1 MKKLVACLLSV
12 ATMVATLYTPAFAY
26 EGQPLG
32 RNVAYNRTVNVS
44 NSFNTNEY
52 NKPDFLT
59 DGNLERGYQT
69 ACVSSNK
76 DNPYEDPQTWSI
88 DLGRSYEID
97 KIVLYWENAAAKK
110 YKIYVSENKTDWM
123 EVASEEAGEKGRF
136 KYDFA
141 PTNARYVKIELEER
155 TMEIY
160 GYCMYE
166 WQIFT
171 VGSVEEKEMPNLAK
185 NATAV
190 ASSDD
195 GENSAEKAIDG
206 DEGTMWRTEYIQ
218 DPTVTDEEKA
228 DENITLS
235 WNSPQTFDTVKVK
248 WGGGYMK
255 GYKLQTSDDGET
267 WTDMYEVT
275 SGIASEYRNIRL
287 KEAVTTS
294 HLRLQGITFGA
305 YCFEIYEIQVY
316 DQTNVPVESINL
328 NYTSKKLNLDK
339 EEDNKVELEYKLSP
353 FNTSQT
359 DIVWSSSNEAVA
371 EVKNGVVT
379 GKSVGT
385 AIITIASKDNPNV
398 NKECIVNVSRELD
411 KSTVTAVKSD
421 NNIRVNWSRVAH
433 ASSYILSR
441 YNKITGFVGK
451 VYEGSDTEFEDKDL
465 LSGKYVYTVTA
476 VVDKNDANANLYSN
490 SISEES
496 EAVIIPEPVTGI
508 EVANDYKHMG
518 LFVGGSGKIRYS
530 VLPGNAT
537 NTNVTF
543 KSLNEKVATVDANG
557 VVTGVS
563 EGNADIVITTEE
575 GGFEAKC
582 TVRVDG
588 IDARGIE
595 RVGDKTVT
603 MGLNQTRQLQVK
615 ITPSDTTN
623 KNVQWTSSNNSV
635 ATVDSNGVV
644 TSKNSGST
652 IITAT
657 THNGLKTEF
666 FIEVETPVT
675 NITLNSNEINLN
687 PGGTFKL
694 DATVNPSNASN
705 KNIKWISANESIATV
720 DQSGNVAADVAGTT
734 YISAVSADGKVV
746 ATCTVNVSKP
756 VVTKPAKV
764 KIKSAKKKGKKVT
777 LKWKKISDAAGYVVY
792 MKTNSGKFKA
802 VKTVKKAKKV
812 KAVISLKK
820 GNKYSFKIR
829 AYKLDEET
837 NVYGAYSKIKK
848 VQIGQLLSKI
858 SFMPR
863 ISRNS

>member
-76 DNPYEDPQTWSI
+76 DNPYEDPQTWSM

-97 KIVLYWENAAAKK
+97 KVVLYWENAAAKK

-171 VGSVEEKEMPNLAK
+171 VGSVEEKEMSNLAE

-218 DPTVTDEEKA
+218 DSTVTDEEKA
-228 DENITLS
+228 NENITLS

-339 EEDNKVELEYKLSP
+339 EEDNKVELEYNLAPS
-353 FNTSQT
+353 NTSQT
-359 DIVWSSSNEAVA
+359 DVVWSSSNEAVA
-371 EVKNGVVT
+371 EVKNGVVA
-379 GKSVGT
+379 GKSVGR
-385 AIITIASKDNPNV
+385 ADITIASKDNPNV
-398 NKECIVNVSRELD
+398 KKTCVVYVSKELD
-411 KSTVTAVKSD
+411 KSKVTAVRNDK
-421 NNIRVNWSRVAH
+421 NINVNWTKVAH
-433 ASSYILSR
+433 ASSYVLSR
-441 YNKITGFVGK
+441 YNKSTGIVNDI
-451 VYEGSDTEFEDKDL
+451 YEGTDTAFEDKDL
-465 LSGKYVYTVTA
+465 TSGKYVYTVKA
-476 VVDKNDANANLYSN
+476 IVDENDADANFYSN
-490 SISEES
+490 SVSEES
-496 EAVIIPEPVTGI
+496 EAVIIPESVTGI
-508 EVANDYKHMG
+508 EVANDYQHMG

-530 VLPGNAT
+530 VLPSNAT

-582 TVRVDG
+582 AVRVDG

-644 TSKNSGST
+644 ISKNSGST

-720 DQSGNVAADVAGTT
+720 DQSGNVTADVAGTT

-802 VKTVKKAKKV
+802 VKTVKKAKTV

-848 VQIGQLLSKI
+848 VK
-858 SFMPR
+858 M
-863 ISRNS
+863 

>member
-1 MKKLVACLLSV
+1 
-12 ATMVATLYTPAFAY
+12 
-26 EGQPLG
+26 
-32 RNVAYNRTVNVS
+32 
-44 NSFNTNEY
+44 
-52 NKPDFLT
+52 
-59 DGNLERGYQT
+59 
-69 ACVSSNK
+69 
-76 DNPYEDPQTWSI
+76 
-88 DLGRSYEID
+88 
-97 KIVLYWENAAAKK
+97 
-110 YKIYVSENKTDWM
+110 M

-848 VQIGQLLSKI
+848 VK
-858 SFMPR
+858 M
-863 ISRNS
+863 

>member
-12 ATMVATLYTPAFAY
+12 ATMVATLYTPALAY
-26 EGQPLG
+26 DGQPLG
-32 RNVAYNRTVNVS
+32 ENVAYRRTVDVS

-59 DGNLERGYQT
+59 DGNLDRGYQT

-76 DNPYEDPQTWSI
+76 DNPYEDPQTWSM

-141 PTNARYVKIELEER
+141 PTNARYVKIKLEER

-171 VGSVEEKEMPNLAK
+171 VGSVEEKEVPNLAE

-218 DPTVTDEEKA
+218 DQTVTDEEKA
-228 DENITLS
+228 NENITLS

-339 EEDNKVELEYKLSP
+339 EEDNKVELEYNIAPS
-353 FNTSQT
+353 NTSQT
-359 DIVWSSSNEAVA
+359 DVVWSSSNEAVA
-371 EVKNGVVT
+371 EVKNGVVA
-379 GKSVGT
+379 GKSVGR
-385 AIITIASKDNPNV
+385 ADITIASKDNPNV
-398 NKECIVNVSRELD
+398 KKTCVVYVSKELD
-411 KSTVTAVKSD
+411 KSKVTAVRNDK
-421 NNIRVNWSRVAH
+421 NINVNWTKVAH
-433 ASSYILSR
+433 ASSYVLSR
-441 YNKITGFVGK
+441 YNKITGIVNDI
-451 VYEGSDTEFEDKDL
+451 YEGTDTAFEDKDL
-465 LSGKYVYTVTA
+465 TSGKYVYTVKA
-476 VVDKNDANANLYSN
+476 IVDENDADTNLYSN
-490 SISEES
+490 SVSEES

-508 EVANDYKHMG
+508 EVANDYQHMG
-518 LFVGGSGKIRYS
+518 LFVSGSGKIRYS

-557 VVTGVS
+557 VVT
-563 EGNADIVITTEE
+563 
-575 GGFEAKC
+575 
-582 TVRVDG
+582 
-588 IDARGIE
+588 
-595 RVGDKTVT
+595 
-603 MGLNQTRQLQVK
+603 
-615 ITPSDTTN
+615 
-623 KNVQWTSSNNSV
+623 
-635 ATVDSNGVV
+635 
-644 TSKNSGST
+644 SKNSGST

-657 THNGLKTEF
+657 THNELKTEF

-720 DQSGNVAADVAGTT
+720 DQSGNVTADVAGTT

-802 VKTVKKAKKV
+802 VKTVKKAKTV

-848 VQIGQLLSKI
+848 VK
-858 SFMPR
+858 M
-863 ISRNS
+863 

>member
-76 DNPYEDPQTWSI
+76 DNPYEDPQTWSM
-88 DLGRSYEID
+88 DLGRSYEIN
-97 KIVLYWENAAAKK
+97 KVVLYWENAAAKK

-136 KYDFA
+136 KYGFA

-171 VGSVEEKEMPNLAK
+171 VGSVEEKEMPNLAE

-228 DENITLS
+228 NENITLS

-339 EEDNKVELEYKLSP
+339 EEDNKVELEYNLAPS
-353 FNTSQT
+353 NTSQT
-359 DIVWSSSNEAVA
+359 DVVWSSSNEAVA
-371 EVKNGVVT
+371 EVKNGVVA
-379 GKSVGT
+379 GKSVGR
-385 AIITIASKDNPNV
+385 ADITIASKDNPNV
-398 NKECIVNVSRELD
+398 KKTCVVYVSKELD
-411 KSTVTAVKSD
+411 KSKVTAVRNDK
-421 NNIRVNWSRVAH
+421 NINVNWTKVAH
-433 ASSYILSR
+433 ASSYVLSR
-441 YNKITGFVGK
+441 YNKSTGIVNDI
-451 VYEGSDTEFEDKDL
+451 YEGTDTAFEDKDL
-465 LSGKYVYTVTA
+465 TSGKYVYTVKA
-476 VVDKNDANANLYSN
+476 IVDENAADANLYSN
-490 SISEES
+490 SVSEES

-508 EVANDYKHMG
+508 EVANDYQHMG

-530 VLPGNAT
+530 VLPSNAT

-603 MGLNQTRQLQVK
+603 MVLNQTRQLQVK

-720 DQSGNVAADVAGTT
+720 DQSGNVTADVAGTT

-802 VKTVKKAKKV
+802 VKTVKKAKTV

-848 VQIGQLLSKI
+848 VK
-858 SFMPR
+858 M
-863 ISRNS
+863 

>member
-76 DNPYEDPQTWSI
+76 DNPYEDPQTWSM
-88 DLGRSYEID
+88 DLGRSYEIN
-97 KIVLYWENAAAKK
+97 KVVLYWENAAAKK

-171 VGSVEEKEMPNLAK
+171 VGSVEEKEMPNLAE

-228 DENITLS
+228 NENITLS

-339 EEDNKVELEYKLSP
+339 EEDNKVELEYNLAPS
-353 FNTSQT
+353 NTSQT
-359 DIVWSSSNEAVA
+359 DVVWSSSNEAVA
-371 EVKNGVVT
+371 EVKNGVVA
-379 GKSVGT
+379 GKSVGR
-385 AIITIASKDNPNV
+385 ADITIASKDNPNV
-398 NKECIVNVSRELD
+398 KKTCVVYVSKELD
-411 KSTVTAVKSD
+411 KSKVTAVRNDK
-421 NNIRVNWSRVAH
+421 NINVNWTKVAH
-433 ASSYILSR
+433 ASSYVLSR
-441 YNKITGFVGK
+441 YNKSTGIVNDI
-451 VYEGSDTEFEDKDL
+451 YEGTDTAFEDKDL
-465 LSGKYVYTVTA
+465 TSGKYVYTVKA
-476 VVDKNDANANLYSN
+476 IVDENAADANLYSN
-490 SISEES
+490 SVSEES

-508 EVANDYKHMG
+508 EVANDYQHMG

-530 VLPGNAT
+530 VLPSNAT

-603 MGLNQTRQLQVK
+603 MVLNQTRQLQVK

-720 DQSGNVAADVAGTT
+720 DQSGNVTADVAGTT

-802 VKTVKKAKKV
+802 VKTVKKAKTV

-848 VQIGQLLSKI
+848 VK
-858 SFMPR
+858 M
-863 ISRNS
+863 

>member
-97 KIVLYWENAAAKK
+97 KVILYWENAAAKK

-166 WQIFT
+166 LQIFT
-171 VGSVEEKEMPNLAK
+171 VGSVEEKEMPNLAE

-218 DPTVTDEEKA
+218 DQTVTDEEKA
-228 DENITLS
+228 NENITLS

-339 EEDNKVELEYKLSP
+339 EEDNKVELEYNIAPS
-353 FNTSQT
+353 NTSQT
-359 DIVWSSSNEAVA
+359 DVVWSSSNEAVA
-371 EVKNGVVT
+371 EVKNGVVA
-379 GKSVGT
+379 GKSVGR
-385 AIITIASKDNPNV
+385 ADITIASKDNPNV
-398 NKECIVNVSRELD
+398 KKTCVVYVSKELD
-411 KSTVTAVKSD
+411 KSKVTAVRNDK
-421 NNIRVNWSRVAH
+421 NINVNWTKVAH
-433 ASSYILSR
+433 ASSYVLSR
-441 YNKITGFVGK
+441 YNKITGIVNDI
-451 VYEGSDTEFEDKDL
+451 YEGTDTAFEDKDL
-465 LSGKYVYTVTA
+465 TSGKYIYTVKA
-476 VVDKNDANANLYSN
+476 IVDENLYSN
-490 SISEES
+490 SVSEES

-508 EVANDYKHMG
+508 EVANDYQHMG

-657 THNGLKTEF
+657 THNELKTEF
-666 FIEVETPVT
+666 FIEVETSVT

-720 DQSGNVAADVAGTT
+720 DQSGNVTADVAGTT
-734 YISAVSADGKVV
+734 YISAVSADGKVI

-820 GNKYSFKIR
+820 GNKYSFIIR

-848 VQIGQLLSKI
+848 VK
-858 SFMPR
+858 M
-863 ISRNS
+863 

>member
-59 DGNLERGYQT
+59 DGNLEKGYQT
-69 ACVSSNK
+69 ACASSNK
-76 DNPYEDPQTWSI
+76 DNPYEDPQTWSM
-88 DLGRSYEID
+88 DLGRSYEIN
-97 KIVLYWENAAAKK
+97 KVVLYWENAAAKK

-171 VGSVEEKEMPNLAK
+171 VGSVEEKEMPNLAE

-190 ASSDD
+190 SSSDD

-228 DENITLS
+228 NENITLS

-255 GYKLQTSDDGET
+255 GYKLQTSDDGEI

-316 DQTNVPVESINL
+316 DQTNVPVENINL

-339 EEDNKVELEYKLSP
+339 EEDNKVELEYNLAPS
-353 FNTSQT
+353 NTSQT
-359 DIVWSSSNEAVA
+359 DVVWSSSNEAVA
-371 EVKNGVVT
+371 EVKNGVVA
-379 GKSVGT
+379 GKSVGR
-385 AIITIASKDNPNV
+385 ADITIASKDNPNV
-398 NKECIVNVSRELD
+398 KKTCVVYVSKELD
-411 KSTVTAVKSD
+411 KSKVTAVRNDKII
-421 NNIRVNWSRVAH
+421 NVNWTKVAH
-433 ASSYILSR
+433 ASSYVLSR
-441 YNKITGFVGK
+441 YNKSTGIVNDI
-451 VYEGSDTEFEDKDL
+451 YEGTDTAFEDKDL
-465 LSGKYVYTVTA
+465 TSGKYVYTVKA
-476 VVDKNDANANLYSN
+476 IVDENDADANLYSN
-490 SISEES
+490 SVSEES

-508 EVANDYKHMG
+508 EVANDYQHMG

-530 VLPGNAT
+530 VLPSNAT

-644 TSKNSGST
+644 ISKNSGST

-720 DQSGNVAADVAGTT
+720 DQSGNVTADVAGTT

-777 LKWKKISDAAGYVVY
+777 LKWKKISDVAGYVVY

-802 VKTVKKAKKV
+802 IKTVKKAKTV

-848 VQIGQLLSKI
+848 VK
-858 SFMPR
+858 M
-863 ISRNS
+863 

>member
-76 DNPYEDPQTWSI
+76 DNPYEDPQTWSM

-97 KIVLYWENAAAKK
+97 KVVLYWENAAAKK

-171 VGSVEEKEMPNLAK
+171 VGSVEEKEMPNLAE

-190 ASSDD
+190 SSSDD

-228 DENITLS
+228 NENITLS

-339 EEDNKVELEYKLSP
+339 KEDNKVELEYNLAPS
-353 FNTSQT
+353 NTSQT
-359 DIVWSSSNEAVA
+359 DVVWSSSNEAVA
-371 EVKNGVVT
+371 EVKNGVVA
-379 GKSVGT
+379 GKSVGR
-385 AIITIASKDNPNV
+385 ADITIASKDNPNV
-398 NKECIVNVSRELD
+398 KKTCVVYVSKELD
-411 KSTVTAVKSD
+411 KSKVTAVRNDK
-421 NNIRVNWSRVAH
+421 NINVNWTKVAH
-433 ASSYILSR
+433 ASSYVLSR
-441 YNKITGFVGK
+441 YNKSTGIVNDI
-451 VYEGSDTEFEDKDL
+451 YEGTDTAFEDKDL
-465 LSGKYVYTVTA
+465 TSGKYVYTVKA
-476 VVDKNDANANLYSN
+476 IVDENAADANLYSN
-490 SISEES
+490 SVSEES
-496 EAVIIPEPVTGI
+496 EAVIIPESVTGI
-508 EVANDYKHMG
+508 EVANDYQHMG
-518 LFVGGSGKIRYS
+518 LFVGGIGKIRYS
-530 VLPGNAT
+530 VLPNNAT

-543 KSLNEKVATVDANG
+543 KSLNEKVAIVDANG

-720 DQSGNVAADVAGTT
+720 DQSGNVTADVAGTT

-802 VKTVKKAKKV
+802 VKTVKKAKTV

-848 VQIGQLLSKI
+848 VK
-858 SFMPR
+858 M
-863 ISRNS
+863 

>member
-76 DNPYEDPQTWSI
+76 DNPYEDPQTWSM

-97 KIVLYWENAAAKK
+97 KVVLYWENAAAKK

-171 VGSVEEKEMPNLAK
+171 VGSVEEKEMPNLAE

-228 DENITLS
+228 NENITLS

-339 EEDNKVELEYKLSP
+339 EEDNKVELEYNLAPS
-353 FNTSQT
+353 NTSQP
-359 DIVWSSSNEAVA
+359 DVVWSSSNEAVA
-371 EVKNGVVT
+371 EVKNGVVA
-379 GKSVGT
+379 GKSVGR
-385 AIITIASKDNPNV
+385 ADITIASKDNPNV
-398 NKECIVNVSRELD
+398 KKTCVVYVSKELD
-411 KSTVTAVKSD
+411 KSKVTAVRNDK
-421 NNIRVNWSRVAH
+421 NINVNWTKVAH
-433 ASSYILSR
+433 ASSYVLSR
-441 YNKITGFVGK
+441 YNKSTGIVNDI
-451 VYEGSDTEFEDKDL
+451 YEGTDTAFEDKDL
-465 LSGKYVYTVTA
+465 TSGKYVYTVKA
-476 VVDKNDANANLYSN
+476 IVDENAADANLYSN
-490 SISEES
+490 SVSEES
-496 EAVIIPEPVTGI
+496 EAVIIPESVTGI
-508 EVANDYKHMG
+508 EVANDYQHMG

-530 VLPGNAT
+530 VLPSNAT

-644 TSKNSGST
+644 ISKNSGST

-720 DQSGNVAADVAGTT
+720 DQSGNVTADVAGTT

-802 VKTVKKAKKV
+802 VKTVKKAKTV

-848 VQIGQLLSKI
+848 VK
-858 SFMPR
+858 M
-863 ISRNS
+863 

>member
-76 DNPYEDPQTWSI
+76 DNPYEDPQTWSM

-97 KIVLYWENAAAKK
+97 KVVLYWENAAAKK

-171 VGSVEEKEMPNLAK
+171 VGSVEEKEMPNLAE

-228 DENITLS
+228 NENITLS

-255 GYKLQTSDDGET
+255 GYKLQISDDGET

-339 EEDNKVELEYKLSP
+339 EEDNKVELEYNIAPS
-353 FNTSQT
+353 NTSQT
-359 DIVWSSSNEAVA
+359 DVVWSSSNEAVA
-371 EVKNGVVT
+371 EVKNGVVA
-379 GKSVGT
+379 GKSVGR
-385 AIITIASKDNPNV
+385 ADITIASKDNPNV
-398 NKECIVNVSRELD
+398 KKTCVVYVSKELD
-411 KSTVTAVKSD
+411 KSKVTAVRNDK
-421 NNIRVNWSRVAH
+421 NINVNWTKVAH
-433 ASSYILSR
+433 ASSYVLSR
-441 YNKITGFVGK
+441 YNKSTGIVNDI
-451 VYEGSDTEFEDKDL
+451 YEGTDTAFEDKDL
-465 LSGKYVYTVTA
+465 TSGKYVYTVKA
-476 VVDKNDANANLYSN
+476 IVDENAADANLYSN
-490 SISEES
+490 SVSEES
-496 EAVIIPEPVTGI
+496 EAVIIPESVTGI
-508 EVANDYKHMG
+508 EVANDYQHMG

-530 VLPGNAT
+530 VLPSNAT

-720 DQSGNVAADVAGTT
+720 DQSGNVTADVAGTT

-802 VKTVKKAKKV
+802 VKTVKKAKTV
-812 KAVISLKK
+812 KAVISLKE

-848 VQIGQLLSKI
+848 VK
-858 SFMPR
+858 M
-863 ISRNS
+863 

>member
-76 DNPYEDPQTWSI
+76 NNPYEDPQTWSM

-97 KIVLYWENAAAKK
+97 KVVLYWENAAAKK

-171 VGSVEEKEMPNLAK
+171 VGSVEEKEMPNLAE

-190 ASSDD
+190 SSSDD
-195 GENSAEKAIDG
+195 GENSAKKAIDG

-228 DENITLS
+228 NENITLS

-339 EEDNKVELEYKLSP
+339 KEDNKVELEYNLAPS
-353 FNTSQT
+353 NTSQT
-359 DIVWSSSNEAVA
+359 DVVWSSSNEAVA
-371 EVKNGVVT
+371 EVKNGVVA
-379 GKSVGT
+379 GKSVGR
-385 AIITIASKDNPNV
+385 ADITIASKDNPNV
-398 NKECIVNVSRELD
+398 KKTCVVYVSKELD
-411 KSTVTAVKSD
+411 KSKVTAVRNDK
-421 NNIRVNWSRVAH
+421 NINVNWTKVAH
-433 ASSYILSR
+433 ASSYVLSR
-441 YNKITGFVGK
+441 YNKSTGIVNDI
-451 VYEGSDTEFEDKDL
+451 YEGTDTAFEDKDL
-465 LSGKYVYTVTA
+465 TSGKYVYTVKA
-476 VVDKNDANANLYSN
+476 IVDENAADANLYSN
-490 SISEES
+490 SVSEES
-496 EAVIIPEPVTGI
+496 EAVIIPESVTGI
-508 EVANDYKHMG
+508 EVANDYQHMG

-530 VLPGNAT
+530 VIPSNAT

-543 KSLNEKVATVDANG
+543 KSLNEKVAIVDANG

-644 TSKNSGST
+644 ISKNSGST

-720 DQSGNVAADVAGTT
+720 DQSGNVTADVAGTT

-802 VKTVKKAKKV
+802 VKTVKKAKTV

-848 VQIGQLLSKI
+848 VK
-858 SFMPR
+858 M
-863 ISRNS
+863 

>member
-26 EGQPLG
+26 VGQPLG

-76 DNPYEDPQTWSI
+76 DNPYEDPQTWSM

-97 KIVLYWENAAAKK
+97 KVVLYWENAAAKK

-171 VGSVEEKEMPNLAK
+171 VGSVEEKEMPNLAE

-190 ASSDD
+190 SSSDD

-228 DENITLS
+228 NENITLS

-339 EEDNKVELEYKLSP
+339 EEDNKVELEYNLAPS
-353 FNTSQT
+353 NTSQT
-359 DIVWSSSNEAVA
+359 DVVWSSSNEAVA
-371 EVKNGVVT
+371 EVKNGVVE
-379 GKSVGT
+379 GKSVGR
-385 AIITIASKDNPNV
+385 ADITIASKDNPNV
-398 NKECIVNVSRELD
+398 KKICVVYVSKELD
-411 KSTVTAVKSD
+411 KSKVTAVRNDKII
-421 NNIRVNWSRVAH
+421 NVNWKKVAH
-433 ASSYILSR
+433 ASSYVLSR
-441 YNKITGFVGK
+441 YNKSTGIVNDI
-451 VYEGSDTEFEDKDL
+451 YEGTDTAFEDKDL
-465 LSGKYVYTVTA
+465 TSGKYVYTVKA
-476 VVDKNDANANLYSN
+476 IVDENAADANLYSN
-490 SISEES
+490 SVSEES
-496 EAVIIPEPVTGI
+496 EAVIIPESVTGI
-508 EVANDYKHMG
+508 EVANDYQHMG

-530 VLPGNAT
+530 VLPSNAT

-543 KSLNEKVATVDANG
+543 KSLNEKVAIVDANG

-644 TSKNSGST
+644 ISKNSGST

-720 DQSGNVAADVAGTT
+720 DQSGNVTADVAGTT

-802 VKTVKKAKKV
+802 VKTVKKAKTV

-848 VQIGQLLSKI
+848 VK
-858 SFMPR
+858 M
-863 ISRNS
+863 

>member
-12 ATMVATLYTPAFAY
+12 ATMVATLYTPALAY
-26 EGQPLG
+26 DGQPLG
-32 RNVAYNRTVNVS
+32 ENVAYRRTVDVS

-59 DGNLERGYQT
+59 DGNLDRGYQT

-76 DNPYEDPQTWSI
+76 DNPYEDPQTWSM

-166 WQIFT
+166 LQIFT
-171 VGSVEEKEMPNLAK
+171 VGSVEEKEMPNLAE

-218 DPTVTDEEKA
+218 DQTVTDEEKA
-228 DENITLS
+228 NENITLS

-339 EEDNKVELEYKLSP
+339 EEDNKVELDYNIAPS
-353 FNTSQT
+353 NTSQT
-359 DIVWSSSNEAVA
+359 DVVWSSSNEAVA

-379 GKSVGT
+379 GKSVGR
-385 AIITIASKDNPNV
+385 ADITIASKDNPNV
-398 NKECIVNVSRELD
+398 KKTCVVYVSKELD
-411 KSTVTAVKSD
+411 KSKVTAVRNDK
-421 NNIRVNWSRVAH
+421 NINVNWTKVAH
-433 ASSYILSR
+433 ASSYVLSR
-441 YNKITGFVGK
+441 YNKSTGIVNDI
-451 VYEGSDTEFEDKDL
+451 YEGTDTAFEDKDL
-465 LSGKYVYTVTA
+465 TSGKYVYTVK
-476 VVDKNDANANLYSN
+476 VIVDENDADTNLYSN
-490 SISEES
+490 SVSEES

-508 EVANDYKHMG
+508 EVANDYQHMG

-588 IDARGIE
+588 IYARGIE

-635 ATVDSNGVV
+635 ATVDSNGVI

-657 THNGLKTEF
+657 THNELKTEF
-666 FIEVETPVT
+666 FIEVETSVT

-687 PGGTFKL
+687 TGGTFKL

-812 KAVISLKK
+812 KAVIILKK

-848 VQIGQLLSKI
+848 VK
-858 SFMPR
+858 M
-863 ISRNS
+863 

>member
-97 KIVLYWENAAAKK
+97 KIVLYWENAVAKK

-848 VQIGQLLSKI
+848 VK
-858 SFMPR
+858 M
-863 ISRNS
+863 

>member
-76 DNPYEDPQTWSI
+76 DNPYEDPQTWSM

-97 KIVLYWENAAAKK
+97 KVVLYWENAAAKK

-171 VGSVEEKEMPNLAK
+171 VGSVEEKEMPNLAE

-190 ASSDD
+190 SSSDD

-228 DENITLS
+228 NENITLS

-339 EEDNKVELEYKLSP
+339 KEDNKVELEYNLAPS
-353 FNTSQT
+353 NTSQT
-359 DIVWSSSNEAVA
+359 DVVWSSSNEAVA
-371 EVKNGVVT
+371 EVKNGVVA
-379 GKSVGT
+379 GKSVGR
-385 AIITIASKDNPNV
+385 ADITIASKDNPNV
-398 NKECIVNVSRELD
+398 KKTCVVYVSKELD
-411 KSTVTAVKSD
+411 KSKVTAVINDK
-421 NNIRVNWSRVAH
+421 NINVNWTKVAH
-433 ASSYILSR
+433 ASSYVLSR
-441 YNKITGFVGK
+441 YNKSTGIVNDI
-451 VYEGSDTEFEDKDL
+451 YEGTDTAFEDKDL
-465 LSGKYVYTVTA
+465 TSGKYVYTVKA
-476 VVDKNDANANLYSN
+476 IVDENAADANLYSN
-490 SISEES
+490 SVSEES
-496 EAVIIPEPVTGI
+496 EAVIIPESVTGI
-508 EVANDYKHMG
+508 EVANDYQHMG

-530 VLPGNAT
+530 VIPSNAT

-543 KSLNEKVATVDANG
+543 KSLNEKVAIVDANG

-603 MGLNQTRQLQVK
+603 MVLNQTRQLQVK

-720 DQSGNVAADVAGTT
+720 DQSGNVTADVAGTT

-802 VKTVKKAKKV
+802 VKTVKKAKTV

-848 VQIGQLLSKI
+848 VK
-858 SFMPR
+858 M
-863 ISRNS
+863 

>member
-69 ACVSSNK
+69 ACVSLNK
-76 DNPYEDPQTWSI
+76 DNSYEDPQTWSM

-97 KIVLYWENAAAKK
+97 KVILYWENAAAKK

-171 VGSVEEKEMPNLAK
+171 VGSVEEKEVPNLAE

-218 DPTVTDEEKA
+218 DQTVTDEEKA
-228 DENITLS
+228 NENITLS

-339 EEDNKVELEYKLSP
+339 EEDNKVELEYNLSP
-353 FNTSQT
+353 SNTSQT

-371 EVKNGVVT
+371 EVKNGVVA
-379 GKSVGT
+379 GKSVGR
-385 AIITIASKDNPNV
+385 ADITIASKDNPNV
-398 NKECIVNVSRELD
+398 KKTCVVYVSKELD
-411 KSTVTAVKSD
+411 KSKVTAVRNDK
-421 NNIRVNWSRVAH
+421 NINVNWTKVAH
-433 ASSYILSR
+433 ASSYVLSR
-441 YNKITGFVGK
+441 YNKITGIVNDI
-451 VYEGSDTEFEDKDL
+451 YEGTDTAFEDKDL
-465 LSGKYVYTVTA
+465 TSGKYVYTVKA
-476 VVDKNDANANLYSN
+476 ILDENEADANLYSN
-490 SISEES
+490 SVSEES

-508 EVANDYKHMG
+508 EVANDYQHMG

-657 THNGLKTEF
+657 THNELKTEF
-666 FIEVETPVT
+666 FIEVETSVT

-720 DQSGNVAADVAGTT
+720 DRSGNVTADVAGTT

-746 ATCTVNVSKP
+746 AICTVNVSKP

-848 VQIGQLLSKI
+848 VK
-858 SFMPR
+858 M
-863 ISRNS
+863 

>member
-385 AIITIASKDNPNV
+385 AIITIASKDNQNV
-398 NKECIVNVSRELD
+398 KKTCVVYVSKELD
-411 KSTVTAVKSD
+411 KSKVTAVRNDK
-421 NNIRVNWSRVAH
+421 NINVNWTKVAH
-433 ASSYILSR
+433 ASSYVLLR
-441 YNKITGFVGK
+441 YNKSTGIVNDI
-451 VYEGSDTEFEDKDL
+451 YEGTDTAFEDKDL
-465 LSGKYVYTVTA
+465 TSGKYVYTVKA
-476 VVDKNDANANLYSN
+476 IVDENDADANLYSN
-490 SISEES
+490 SVSEES

-508 EVANDYKHMG
+508 EVANDYQHMG

-588 IDARGIE
+588 IDARDIE

-623 KNVQWTSSNNSV
+623 KNVQWTSSNNLV
-635 ATVDSNGVV
+635 TTVDSNGVV

-720 DQSGNVAADVAGTT
+720 DRSGNVTADVAGTT

-848 VQIGQLLSKI
+848 VK
-858 SFMPR
+858 M
-863 ISRNS
+863 

>member
-12 ATMVATLYTPAFAY
+12 ATMVATLYTPALAY
-26 EGQPLG
+26 DGQPLG
-32 RNVAYNRTVNVS
+32 ENVAYRRTVDVS

-59 DGNLERGYQT
+59 DGNLDRGYQT
-69 ACVSSNK
+69 ACVSTNK
-76 DNPYEDPQTWSI
+76 ENPYEDPQTWSI
-88 DLGRSYEID
+88 DLGKSYEID

-171 VGSVEEKEMPNLAK
+171 VGSVEEKEMPNLAE

-195 GENSAEKAIDG
+195 GENSAEKAID
-206 DEGTMWRTEYIQ
+206 DDKGTMWRTEYIQ

-339 EEDNKVELEYKLSP
+339 EEDNKVELDYNIAPS
-353 FNTSQT
+353 NTSQT
-359 DIVWSSSNEAVA
+359 DVVWSSSNEAVA
-371 EVKNGVVT
+371 EVKNGVVA
-379 GKSVGT
+379 GKSVGR
-385 AIITIASKDNPNV
+385 ADITIASKDNPNV
-398 NKECIVNVSRELD
+398 KKTCVVYVSKELD
-411 KSTVTAVKSD
+411 KSKVTAVRNDK
-421 NNIRVNWSRVAH
+421 NINVNWTKVAH
-433 ASSYILSR
+433 ASSYVLSR
-441 YNKITGFVGK
+441 YNKSTGIVNDI
-451 VYEGSDTEFEDKDL
+451 YEGTDTVFEDKDL
-465 LSGKYVYTVTA
+465 TSGKYIYTVKA
-476 VVDKNDANANLYSN
+476 IVDENDADANLYSN
-490 SISEES
+490 SVSEES

-508 EVANDYKHMG
+508 EVANDYQHMG

-657 THNGLKTEF
+657 THNELKTEF
-666 FIEVETPVT
+666 FIEVETSVT

-687 PGGTFKL
+687 TGGTFKL

-848 VQIGQLLSKI
+848 VK
-858 SFMPR
+858 M
-863 ISRNS
+863 

>member
-76 DNPYEDPQTWSI
+76 DNPYEDPQTWSM

-97 KIVLYWENAAAKK
+97 KVVLYWENAAAKK

-171 VGSVEEKEMPNLAK
+171 VGSVEEKEMPNLAE

-190 ASSDD
+190 SSSDD

-228 DENITLS
+228 NENITLS

-339 EEDNKVELEYKLSP
+339 KEDNKVELEYNLAPS
-353 FNTSQT
+353 NTSQT
-359 DIVWSSSNEAVA
+359 DVVWSSSNEAVA
-371 EVKNGVVT
+371 EVKNGVVA
-379 GKSVGT
+379 GKSVGR
-385 AIITIASKDNPNV
+385 ADITIASKDNPNV
-398 NKECIVNVSRELD
+398 KKTCVVYVSKELD
-411 KSTVTAVKSD
+411 KSKVTAVRNDK
-421 NNIRVNWSRVAH
+421 NINVNWTKVAH
-433 ASSYILSR
+433 ASSYVLSR
-441 YNKITGFVGK
+441 YNKSTGIVNDI
-451 VYEGSDTEFEDKDL
+451 YEGTDTAFEDKDL
-465 LSGKYVYTVTA
+465 TSGKYVYTVKA
-476 VVDKNDANANLYSN
+476 IVDENAADANLYSN
-490 SISEES
+490 SVSEES
-496 EAVIIPEPVTGI
+496 EAVIIPESVTGI
-508 EVANDYKHMG
+508 EVANDYQHMG

-530 VLPGNAT
+530 VLPSNAT

-644 TSKNSGST
+644 ISKNSGST

-720 DQSGNVAADVAGTT
+720 DQSGNVTADVAGTT

-777 LKWKKISDAAGYVVY
+777 LA
-792 MKTNSGKFKA
+792 
-802 VKTVKKAKKV
+802 
-812 KAVISLKK
+812 
-820 GNKYSFKIR
+820 
-829 AYKLDEET
+829 
-837 NVYGAYSKIKK
+837 
-848 VQIGQLLSKI
+848 
-858 SFMPR
+858 
-863 ISRNS
+863 

>member
-69 ACVSSNK
+69 ACISSNK
-76 DNPYEDPQTWSI
+76 DNPYEDPQTWSM

-97 KIVLYWENAAAKK
+97 KVILYWENAAAKK

-171 VGSVEEKEMPNLAK
+171 VGSVEEKEVPNLAE

-218 DPTVTDEEKA
+218 DQTVTDEEKA
-228 DENITLS
+228 NENITLS

-339 EEDNKVELEYKLSP
+339 EEDNKVELEYNIAPS
-353 FNTSQT
+353 NTSQT
-359 DIVWSSSNEAVA
+359 DVVWSSSNEAVA
-371 EVKNGVVT
+371 EVKNGVVA
-379 GKSVGT
+379 GKSVGR
-385 AIITIASKDNPNV
+385 ADITIASKDNPNV
-398 NKECIVNVSRELD
+398 KKTCVVYVSKELD
-411 KSTVTAVKSD
+411 KSKVTAVRNDK
-421 NNIRVNWSRVAH
+421 NINVNWTKVAH
-433 ASSYILSR
+433 ASSYVLSR
-441 YNKITGFVGK
+441 YNKSTGIVNDI
-451 VYEGSDTEFEDKDL
+451 YEGTDTAFEDKDL
-465 LSGKYVYTVTA
+465 TSGKYIYTVKA
-476 VVDKNDANANLYSN
+476 IVDENDADANLYSN
-490 SISEES
+490 SVSEET

-508 EVANDYKHMG
+508 EVANDYQHMG

-657 THNGLKTEF
+657 THNELKTEF
-666 FIEVETPVT
+666 FIEVETSVT

-720 DQSGNVAADVAGTT
+720 DQSGNVTADVAGTT
-734 YISAVSADGKVV
+734 YISAVSADGKVI

-802 VKTVKKAKKV
+802 VKTVKKAKKL

-848 VQIGQLLSKI
+848 VK
-858 SFMPR
+858 M
-863 ISRNS
+863 

>member
-1 MKKLVACLLSV
+1 MG
-12 ATMVATLYTPAFAY
+12 
-26 EGQPLG
+26 E
-32 RNVAYNRTVNVS
+32 NVAYRRTVDVS

-59 DGNLERGYQT
+59 DGNLDRGYQT
-69 ACVSSNK
+69 ACVSTNK
-76 DNPYEDPQTWSI
+76 ENPYEDPQTWSI
-88 DLGRSYEID
+88 DLGKSYEID

-171 VGSVEEKEMPNLAK
+171 VGSVEEKEMPNLAE

-195 GENSAEKAIDG
+195 GENSAEKAID
-206 DEGTMWRTEYIQ
+206 DDKGTMWRTEYIQ

-339 EEDNKVELEYKLSP
+339 EEDNKVELEYNLSP
-353 FNTSQT
+353 SNTSQT

-371 EVKNGVVT
+371 KVKNGVVT

-398 NKECIVNVSRELD
+398 KKTCVVYVSKELD
-411 KSTVTAVKSD
+411 KSKVTAVRNDK
-421 NNIRVNWSRVAH
+421 NINVNWTKVAH
-433 ASSYILSR
+433 ASSYVLSR
-441 YNKITGFVGK
+441 YNKSTGIVNDI
-451 VYEGSDTEFEDKDL
+451 YEGTDTAFEDKDL
-465 LSGKYVYTVTA
+465 TSGKYVYTVKA
-476 VVDKNDANANLYSN
+476 IVDENDADTNLYSN
-490 SISEES
+490 SVSEES

-657 THNGLKTEF
+657 THNELKTEF
-666 FIEVETPVT
+666 FIEVETSVT

-848 VQIGQLLSKI
+848 VK
-858 SFMPR
+858 M
-863 ISRNS
+863 

>member
-69 ACVSSNK
+69 ACISSNK
-76 DNPYEDPQTWSI
+76 DNPYEDPQTWSM

-97 KIVLYWENAAAKK
+97 KVILYWENAAAKK

-171 VGSVEEKEMPNLAK
+171 VGSVEEKEVPNLAE

-218 DPTVTDEEKA
+218 DQTVTDEEKA
-228 DENITLS
+228 NENITLS

-339 EEDNKVELEYKLSP
+339 EEDNKVELEYNIAPS
-353 FNTSQT
+353 NTSQT
-359 DIVWSSSNEAVA
+359 DVVWSSSNEAVA
-371 EVKNGVVT
+371 EVKNGVVA
-379 GKSVGT
+379 GKSVGR
-385 AIITIASKDNPNV
+385 ADITIASKDNPNV
-398 NKECIVNVSRELD
+398 KKTCVVYVSKELD
-411 KSTVTAVKSD
+411 KSKVTAVRNDK
-421 NNIRVNWSRVAH
+421 NINVNWTKVAH
-433 ASSYILSR
+433 ASSYVLSR
-441 YNKITGFVGK
+441 YNKITGIVNDI
-451 VYEGSDTEFEDKDL
+451 YEGTDTAFEDKDL
-465 LSGKYVYTVTA
+465 TSGKYVYTVKA
-476 VVDKNDANANLYSN
+476 ILDENEADANLYSN
-490 SISEES
+490 SVSEES
-496 EAVIIPEPVTGI
+496 EAVIISEPVTGI
-508 EVANDYKHMG
+508 EVANDYQHMG

-588 IDARGIE
+588 IDARDIE

-635 ATVDSNGVV
+635 TTVDSNGVV

-802 VKTVKKAKKV
+802 VKTVKKAKTV

-848 VQIGQLLSKI
+848 VK
-858 SFMPR
+858 M
-863 ISRNS
+863 

>member
-76 DNPYEDPQTWSI
+76 DNPYEDPQTWSM

-97 KIVLYWENAAAKK
+97 KVILYWENAAAKK

-171 VGSVEEKEMPNLAK
+171 VGSVEEKEVPNLAE

-218 DPTVTDEEKA
+218 DQTVTDEEKA
-228 DENITLS
+228 NENITLS

-339 EEDNKVELEYKLSP
+339 EEDNKVELEYNLSP
-353 FNTSQT
+353 SNTSQT

-371 EVKNGVVT
+371 EVKNGVVA
-379 GKSVGT
+379 GKSVGR
-385 AIITIASKDNPNV
+385 ADITIASKDNPNV
-398 NKECIVNVSRELD
+398 KKTCVVYVSKELD
-411 KSTVTAVKSD
+411 KSKVTAVRNDK
-421 NNIRVNWSRVAH
+421 NINVNWTKVAH
-433 ASSYILSR
+433 ASSYVLSR
-441 YNKITGFVGK
+441 YNKITGIVNDI
-451 VYEGSDTEFEDKDL
+451 YEGTDTAFEDKDL
-465 LSGKYVYTVTA
+465 TSGKYVYTVKA
-476 VVDKNDANANLYSN
+476 ILDENEADANLYSN
-490 SISEES
+490 SVSEES

-508 EVANDYKHMG
+508 EVANDYQHMG

-657 THNGLKTEF
+657 THNELKTEF
-666 FIEVETPVT
+666 FIEVETSVT

-720 DQSGNVAADVAGTT
+720 DRSGNVTADVAGTT

-746 ATCTVNVSKP
+746 AICTVNVSKP

-777 LKWKKISDAAGYVVY
+777 LKWKKISDVAGYVVY

-848 VQIGQLLSKI
+848 VK
-858 SFMPR
+858 M
-863 ISRNS
+863 

>member
-69 ACVSSNK
+69 ACVSLNK
-76 DNPYEDPQTWSI
+76 DNPYEDPQTWSM

-97 KIVLYWENAAAKK
+97 KVVLYWENAAAKK

-166 WQIFT
+166 LQIFT
-171 VGSVEEKEMPNLAK
+171 VGSVEEKEMPNLAE

-218 DPTVTDEEKA
+218 DQTVTDEEKA
-228 DENITLS
+228 NENITLS

-339 EEDNKVELEYKLSP
+339 EEDNKVELDYNIAPS
-353 FNTSQT
+353 NTSQT
-359 DIVWSSSNEAVA
+359 DVVWSSSNEAVA

-379 GKSVGT
+379 GKSVGR
-385 AIITIASKDNPNV
+385 ADITIASKDNPNV
-398 NKECIVNVSRELD
+398 KKTCVVYVSKELD
-411 KSTVTAVKSD
+411 KSKVTAVRNDK
-421 NNIRVNWSRVAH
+421 NINVNWTKVAH
-433 ASSYILSR
+433 ASSYVLSR
-441 YNKITGFVGK
+441 YNKSTGIVNDI
-451 VYEGSDTEFEDKDL
+451 YEGTDTAFEDKDL
-465 LSGKYVYTVTA
+465 TSGKYVYTVK
-476 VVDKNDANANLYSN
+476 VIVDENDADTNLYSN
-490 SISEES
+490 SVSEES

-508 EVANDYKHMG
+508 EVANDYQHMG

-588 IDARGIE
+588 IYARGIE

-635 ATVDSNGVV
+635 ATVDSNGVI

-687 PGGTFKL
+687 QGGTFKL

-720 DQSGNVAADVAGTT
+720 DQSGNVTADVAGTT

-812 KAVISLKK
+812 KAVIILKK

-848 VQIGQLLSKI
+848 VK
-858 SFMPR
+858 M
-863 ISRNS
+863 

>member
-59 DGNLERGYQT
+59 DGNLERGDQT

-848 VQIGQLLSKI
+848 VK
-858 SFMPR
+858 M
-863 ISRNS
+863 

>member
-76 DNPYEDPQTWSI
+76 DNPYEDPQTWSM

-97 KIVLYWENAAAKK
+97 KVVLYWENAAAKK

-171 VGSVEEKEMPNLAK
+171 VGSVEEKEMPNLAE

-190 ASSDD
+190 SSSDD
-195 GENSAEKAIDG
+195 GENSEEKAIDG

-228 DENITLS
+228 NENITLS

-339 EEDNKVELEYKLSP
+339 KEDNKVELEYNLAPS
-353 FNTSQT
+353 NTSQT
-359 DIVWSSSNEAVA
+359 DVVWSSSNEAVA
-371 EVKNGVVT
+371 EVKNGVVA
-379 GKSVGT
+379 GKSVGR
-385 AIITIASKDNPNV
+385 ADITIASKDKPNV
-398 NKECIVNVSRELD
+398 KKTCVVYVSKELD
-411 KSTVTAVKSD
+411 KSKVTAVRNDK
-421 NNIRVNWSRVAH
+421 NINVNWTKVAH
-433 ASSYILSR
+433 ASSYVLSR
-441 YNKITGFVGK
+441 YNKSTGIVNDI
-451 VYEGSDTEFEDKDL
+451 YEGTDTAFEDKDL
-465 LSGKYVYTVTA
+465 TSGKYVYTVKA
-476 VVDKNDANANLYSN
+476 IVDENAADANLYSN
-490 SISEES
+490 SVSEES
-496 EAVIIPEPVTGI
+496 EAVIIPESVTGI
-508 EVANDYKHMG
+508 EVANDYQHMG

-530 VLPGNAT
+530 VLPSNAT

-543 KSLNEKVATVDANG
+543 KSLNEKVAIVDANG

-720 DQSGNVAADVAGTT
+720 DQSGNVTADVAGTT

-802 VKTVKKAKKV
+802 VKTVKKAKTV

-848 VQIGQLLSKI
+848 VK
-858 SFMPR
+858 M
-863 ISRNS
+863 

>member
-12 ATMVATLYTPAFAY
+12 ATMVATLYTPEFAY

-59 DGNLERGYQT
+59 DGNLDRGYQT
-69 ACVSSNK
+69 ACVSTNK
-76 DNPYEDPQTWSI
+76 ENPYEDPQTWSI
-88 DLGRSYEID
+88 DLGKSYEID

-171 VGSVEEKEMPNLAK
+171 VGSDEEKEMPNLAE

-339 EEDNKVELEYKLSP
+339 EEDNKVELEYNIAPS
-353 FNTSQT
+353 NTSQT
-359 DIVWSSSNEAVA
+359 DVVWSSSNEAVA
-371 EVKNGVVT
+371 EVKNGVVA
-379 GKSVGT
+379 GKSVGR
-385 AIITIASKDNPNV
+385 ADITIASKDNPNV
-398 NKECIVNVSRELD
+398 KKTCVVYVSKELD
-411 KSTVTAVKSD
+411 KSKVTAVRNDK
-421 NNIRVNWSRVAH
+421 NINVNWTKVAH
-433 ASSYILSR
+433 ASSYVLSR
-441 YNKITGFVGK
+441 YNKITGIVNDI
-451 VYEGSDTEFEDKDL
+451 YEGTDTAFEDKDL
-465 LSGKYVYTVTA
+465 TSGKYVYTVKA
-476 VVDKNDANANLYSN
+476 ILDENEADANLYSN
-490 SISEES
+490 SVSEES

-508 EVANDYKHMG
+508 EVANDYQHMG

-588 IDARGIE
+588 IDARDIE

-635 ATVDSNGVV
+635 TTVDSNGVV

-720 DQSGNVAADVAGTT
+720 DRSGNVTADVAGTT

-802 VKTVKKAKKV
+802 VKTVKKAKTV

-848 VQIGQLLSKI
+848 VK
-858 SFMPR
+858 M
-863 ISRNS
+863 

>member
-76 DNPYEDPQTWSI
+76 DNPYEDPQTWSM

-97 KIVLYWENAAAKK
+97 KVVLYWENAAAKK

-171 VGSVEEKEMPNLAK
+171 VGSVEEKEMPNLAE

-228 DENITLS
+228 NENITLS
-235 WNSPQTFDTVKVK
+235 WNSPQNFDTVKVK

-316 DQTNVPVESINL
+316 DQTNVPVENINL

-339 EEDNKVELEYKLSP
+339 EEDNKVELEYNLAPS
-353 FNTSQT
+353 NTSQT
-359 DIVWSSSNEAVA
+359 DVVWSSSNEAVA
-371 EVKNGVVT
+371 EVKNGVVA
-379 GKSVGT
+379 GKSVGR
-385 AIITIASKDNPNV
+385 ADITIASKDNPNV
-398 NKECIVNVSRELD
+398 KKTCVVYVSKELD
-411 KSTVTAVKSD
+411 NSKVTAVRNDK
-421 NNIRVNWSRVAH
+421 NINVNWTKVAH
-433 ASSYILSR
+433 ASSYVLSR
-441 YNKITGFVGK
+441 YNKSTGIVNDI
-451 VYEGSDTEFEDKDL
+451 YEGTDTAFEDKDL
-465 LSGKYVYTVTA
+465 TSGKYVYTVKA
-476 VVDKNDANANLYSN
+476 IVDENDADANFYSN
-490 SISEES
+490 SVSEES
-496 EAVIIPEPVTGI
+496 EAVIIPESVTGI
-508 EVANDYKHMG
+508 EVANDYQHMG

-530 VLPGNAT
+530 VLPSNAT

-582 TVRVDG
+582 AVRVDG

-644 TSKNSGST
+644 ISKNSGST

-720 DQSGNVAADVAGTT
+720 DQSGNVTADVAGTT

-802 VKTVKKAKKV
+802 VKTVKKAKTV

-848 VQIGQLLSKI
+848 VK
-858 SFMPR
+858 M
-863 ISRNS
+863 

>member
-12 ATMVATLYTPAFAY
+12 ATMVTTLYTPAFAY

-76 DNPYEDPQTWSI
+76 DNPYEDPQTWSM

-97 KIVLYWENAAAKK
+97 KVVLYWENAAAKK

-171 VGSVEEKEMPNLAK
+171 VGSVEEKEMPNLAE

-339 EEDNKVELEYKLSP
+339 EEDNKVELEYNLSP
-353 FNTSQT
+353 SNTSQT

-371 EVKNGVVT
+371 EVKNGVVA
-379 GKSVGT
+379 GKSVGR
-385 AIITIASKDNPNV
+385 ADITIASKDNPNV
-398 NKECIVNVSRELD
+398 KKTCVVYVSKELD
-411 KSTVTAVKSD
+411 KSKVTAVRNDK
-421 NNIRVNWSRVAH
+421 NINVNWTKVAH
-433 ASSYILSR
+433 ASSYVLSR
-441 YNKITGFVGK
+441 YNKITGIVNDI
-451 VYEGSDTEFEDKDL
+451 YEGTDTAFEDKDL
-465 LSGKYVYTVTA
+465 TSGKYVYTVKA
-476 VVDKNDANANLYSN
+476 ILDENEADANLYSN
-490 SISEES
+490 SVSEES

-508 EVANDYKHMG
+508 EVANDYQHMG

-720 DQSGNVAADVAGTT
+720 DQSGNVTADVAGTT

-848 VQIGQLLSKI
+848 VK
-858 SFMPR
+858 M
-863 ISRNS
+863 

>member
-76 DNPYEDPQTWSI
+76 DNPYEDPQTWSM

-97 KIVLYWENAAAKK
+97 KVILYWENAAAKK

-171 VGSVEEKEMPNLAK
+171 VGSVEEKEVPNLAE

-218 DPTVTDEEKA
+218 DQTVTDEEKA
-228 DENITLS
+228 NENITLS

-339 EEDNKVELEYKLSP
+339 EEDNKVELEYNLSP
-353 FNTSQT
+353 SNTSQT

-371 EVKNGVVT
+371 EVKNGVVA
-379 GKSVGT
+379 GKSVGR
-385 AIITIASKDNPNV
+385 ADITIASKDNPNV
-398 NKECIVNVSRELD
+398 KKTCVVYVSKELD
-411 KSTVTAVKSD
+411 KSKVTAVRNDK
-421 NNIRVNWSRVAH
+421 NINVNWTKVAH
-433 ASSYILSR
+433 ASSYVLSR
-441 YNKITGFVGK
+441 YNKSTGIVNDI
-451 VYEGSDTEFEDKDL
+451 YEGTDTAFEDKDL
-465 LSGKYVYTVTA
+465 TSGKYVYTVKA
-476 VVDKNDANANLYSN
+476 ILDENEADANLYSN
-490 SISEES
+490 SVSEES

-508 EVANDYKHMG
+508 EVANDYQHMG

-657 THNGLKTEF
+657 THNELKTEF
-666 FIEVETPVT
+666 FIEVETSVT

-720 DQSGNVAADVAGTT
+720 DRSGNVTADVAGTT

-746 ATCTVNVSKP
+746 AICTVNVSKP

-848 VQIGQLLSKI
+848 VK
-858 SFMPR
+858 M
-863 ISRNS
+863 

>member
-76 DNPYEDPQTWSI
+76 DNPYEDPQTWSM

-97 KIVLYWENAAAKK
+97 KVVLYWENAAAKK

-141 PTNARYVKIELEER
+141 QTNARYVKIELEER

-171 VGSVEEKEMPNLAK
+171 VGSVEEKEMPNLAE

-228 DENITLS
+228 NENITLS

-339 EEDNKVELEYKLSP
+339 EEDNKVELEYNIAPS
-353 FNTSQT
+353 NTSQT
-359 DIVWSSSNEAVA
+359 DVVWSSSNEAVA
-371 EVKNGVVT
+371 EVKNGVVA
-379 GKSVGT
+379 GKSVGR
-385 AIITIASKDNPNV
+385 ADITIASKDNPNV
-398 NKECIVNVSRELD
+398 KKTCVVYVSKELD
-411 KSTVTAVKSD
+411 KSKVTAVRNDK
-421 NNIRVNWSRVAH
+421 NINVNWTKVAH
-433 ASSYILSR
+433 ASSYVLSR
-441 YNKITGFVGK
+441 YNKSTGIVNDI
-451 VYEGSDTEFEDKDL
+451 YEGTDTAFEDKDL
-465 LSGKYVYTVTA
+465 TSGKYVYTVKA
-476 VVDKNDANANLYSN
+476 IVDENAADANLYSN
-490 SISEES
+490 SVSEES
-496 EAVIIPEPVTGI
+496 EAVIIPESVTGI
-508 EVANDYKHMG
+508 EVANDYQHLG

-530 VLPGNAT
+530 VLPSNST

-543 KSLNEKVATVDANG
+543 KSLNEKVAIVDANG

-644 TSKNSGST
+644 ISKNSGST

-720 DQSGNVAADVAGTT
+720 DKSGNVTADVAGTT

-802 VKTVKKAKKV
+802 VKTVKKAKTV

-848 VQIGQLLSKI
+848 VK
-858 SFMPR
+858 M
-863 ISRNS
+863 

>member
-76 DNPYEDPQTWSI
+76 DNPYEDPQTWSM

-97 KIVLYWENAAAKK
+97 KVVLYWENAAAKK

-171 VGSVEEKEMPNLAK
+171 VGSVEEKEMPNLAE

-190 ASSDD
+190 SSSDD

-228 DENITLS
+228 NENITLS

-305 YCFEIYEIQVY
+305 YFFEIYEIQVY

-339 EEDNKVELEYKLSP
+339 EEDNKVELEYNLAPS
-353 FNTSQT
+353 NTSQT
-359 DIVWSSSNEAVA
+359 DVVWSSSNEAVA
-371 EVKNGVVT
+371 EVKNGVVA
-379 GKSVGT
+379 GKSVGR
-385 AIITIASKDNPNV
+385 ADITIASKDNPNV
-398 NKECIVNVSRELD
+398 KKTCVVYVSKELD
-411 KSTVTAVKSD
+411 KSKVTAVRNDK
-421 NNIRVNWSRVAH
+421 NINVNWTKVAH
-433 ASSYILSR
+433 ASSYVLSR
-441 YNKITGFVGK
+441 YNKSTGIVNDI
-451 VYEGSDTEFEDKDL
+451 YEGTDTTFEDKDL
-465 LSGKYVYTVTA
+465 TSGKYVYTVKA
-476 VVDKNDANANLYSN
+476 IVDENAADANLYSN
-490 SISEES
+490 SVSEES
-496 EAVIIPEPVTGI
+496 EAVIIPESVTGI
-508 EVANDYKHMG
+508 EVANDYQHMG

-530 VLPGNAT
+530 VLPSNAT

-644 TSKNSGST
+644 ISKNSGST

-720 DQSGNVAADVAGTT
+720 DQSGNVTADVAGTT

-756 VVTKPAKV
+756 IVTKPAKV

-802 VKTVKKAKKV
+802 VKTVKKAKTV

-848 VQIGQLLSKI
+848 VK
-858 SFMPR
+858 M
-863 ISRNS
+863 

>member
-76 DNPYEDPQTWSI
+76 DNPYEDPQTWSM

-97 KIVLYWENAAAKK
+97 KVVLYWENAAAKK

-171 VGSVEEKEMPNLAK
+171 VGSVEEKEMPNLAE

-190 ASSDD
+190 SSSDD

-228 DENITLS
+228 NENITLS

-339 EEDNKVELEYKLSP
+339 EEDNKVELEYNLAPS
-353 FNTSQT
+353 NTSQT
-359 DIVWSSSNEAVA
+359 DVVWSSSNEAVA
-371 EVKNGVVT
+371 EVKNGVVA
-379 GKSVGT
+379 GKSVGR
-385 AIITIASKDNPNV
+385 ADITIASKDNPNV
-398 NKECIVNVSRELD
+398 KKTCVVYVSKELD
-411 KSTVTAVKSD
+411 KSKVTAVRNDK
-421 NNIRVNWSRVAH
+421 NINVNWTKVAH
-433 ASSYILSR
+433 ASSYVLSR
-441 YNKITGFVGK
+441 YNKSTGIVNDI
-451 VYEGSDTEFEDKDL
+451 YEGTDTAFEDKDL
-465 LSGKYVYTVTA
+465 TSGKYVYTVKA
-476 VVDKNDANANLYSN
+476 IVDENAADANLYSN
-490 SISEES
+490 SVSEES

-508 EVANDYKHMG
+508 EVANDYQHMG

-530 VLPGNAT
+530 VLPSNAT

-543 KSLNEKVATVDANG
+543 KSLNEKVAIVDANG

-644 TSKNSGST
+644 ISKNSGST

-720 DQSGNVAADVAGTT
+720 DQSGNVTADVAGTT

-802 VKTVKKAKKV
+802 VKTVKKAKTV

-829 AYKLDEET
+829 AYKLDEKLMFMELIQ
-837 NVYGAYSKIKK
+837 KLRKLKCRK
-848 VQIGQLLSKI
+848 VK
-858 SFMPR
+858 
-863 ISRNS
+863 

>member
-339 EEDNKVELEYKLSP
+339 EEDNKVELEYNLSP
-353 FNTSQT
+353 SNTSQT

-371 EVKNGVVT
+371 EVKNGVVA
-379 GKSVGT
+379 GKSVGR
-385 AIITIASKDNPNV
+385 ADITIASKDNPNV
-398 NKECIVNVSRELD
+398 KKTCVVYVSKELD
-411 KSTVTAVKSD
+411 KSKVTAVRNDK
-421 NNIRVNWSRVAH
+421 NINVNWTKVAH
-433 ASSYILSR
+433 ASSYVLSR
-441 YNKITGFVGK
+441 YNKSTGIVNDI
-451 VYEGSDTEFEDKDL
+451 YEGTDTAFEDKDL
-465 LSGKYVYTVTA
+465 TSGKYVYTVKA
-476 VVDKNDANANLYSN
+476 IVDENAADASLYSN
-490 SISEES
+490 SVSEES
-496 EAVIIPEPVTGI
+496 EAVIIPESVTGI
-508 EVANDYKHMG
+508 EVANDYQHMG

-530 VLPGNAT
+530 VLPSNAT

-543 KSLNEKVATVDANG
+543 KSLNEKVAIVDANG

-666 FIEVETPVT
+666 FIEVETSVT

-687 PGGTFKL
+687 TGGTFKL

-734 YISAVSADGKVV
+734 YISAVSADGKVI

-848 VQIGQLLSKI
+848 VK
-858 SFMPR
+858 M
-863 ISRNS
+863 

>member
-76 DNPYEDPQTWSI
+76 DNPYEDPQTWSM

-97 KIVLYWENAAAKK
+97 KVILYWENAAAKK

-171 VGSVEEKEMPNLAK
+171 VGSVEEKEVPNLAE

-218 DPTVTDEEKA
+218 DQTVTDEEKA
-228 DENITLS
+228 NENITLS

-339 EEDNKVELEYKLSP
+339 EEDNKVELEYNLSP
-353 FNTSQT
+353 SNTSQT

-371 EVKNGVVT
+371 EVKNGVVA
-379 GKSVGT
+379 GKSVGR
-385 AIITIASKDNPNV
+385 ADITIASKDNPNV
-398 NKECIVNVSRELD
+398 KKTCVVYVSKELD
-411 KSTVTAVKSD
+411 KSKVTAVRNDK
-421 NNIRVNWSRVAH
+421 NINVNWTKVAH
-433 ASSYILSR
+433 ASSYVLSR
-441 YNKITGFVGK
+441 YNKITGIVNDI
-451 VYEGSDTEFEDKDL
+451 YEGTDTAFEDKDL
-465 LSGKYVYTVTA
+465 TSGKYVYTVKA
-476 VVDKNDANANLYSN
+476 ILDENEADANLYSN
-490 SISEES
+490 SVSEES

-508 EVANDYKHMG
+508 EVANDYQHMG

-657 THNGLKTEF
+657 THNELKTEF
-666 FIEVETPVT
+666 FIEVETSVT
-675 NITLNSNEINLN
+675 NIILNSNEINLN

-720 DQSGNVAADVAGTT
+720 DRSGNVTADVAGTT

-746 ATCTVNVSKP
+746 AICTVNVSKP

-848 VQIGQLLSKI
+848 VK
-858 SFMPR
+858 M
-863 ISRNS
+863 

>member
-76 DNPYEDPQTWSI
+76 DNPYEDPQTWSM

-97 KIVLYWENAAAKK
+97 KVILYWENAAAKK

-171 VGSVEEKEMPNLAK
+171 VGSVEEKEVPNLAE

-218 DPTVTDEEKA
+218 DQTVTDEEKA
-228 DENITLS
+228 NENITLS

-339 EEDNKVELEYKLSP
+339 EEDNKVELEYNLSP
-353 FNTSQT
+353 SNTSQT

-371 EVKNGVVT
+371 EVKNGVVA
-379 GKSVGT
+379 GKSVGR
-385 AIITIASKDNPNV
+385 ADITIASKDNPNV
-398 NKECIVNVSRELD
+398 KKTCVVYVSKELD
-411 KSTVTAVKSD
+411 KSKVTAVRNDK
-421 NNIRVNWSRVAH
+421 NINVNWTKVAH
-433 ASSYILSR
+433 ASSYVLSR
-441 YNKITGFVGK
+441 YNKITGIVNDI
-451 VYEGSDTEFEDKDL
+451 YEGTDTAFEDKDL
-465 LSGKYVYTVTA
+465 TSGKYVYTVKA
-476 VVDKNDANANLYSN
+476 ILDENEADANLYSN
-490 SISEES
+490 SVSEES

-508 EVANDYKHMG
+508 EVANDYQHMG

-657 THNGLKTEF
+657 THNELKTEF
-666 FIEVETPVT
+666 FIEVETSVT

-720 DQSGNVAADVAGTT
+720 DRSGNVTADVAGTT

-746 ATCTVNVSKP
+746 AICTVNVSKP

-802 VKTVKKAKKV
+802 VKTVKKAKTV

-848 VQIGQLLSKI
+848 VK
-858 SFMPR
+858 M
-863 ISRNS
+863 

>member
-76 DNPYEDPQTWSI
+76 DNPYEDPQTWSM

-97 KIVLYWENAAAKK
+97 KVVLYWENAAAKK

-171 VGSVEEKEMPNLAK
+171 VGSVEEKEMPNLAE

-190 ASSDD
+190 SSSDD

-228 DENITLS
+228 NENITLS

-339 EEDNKVELEYKLSP
+339 KEDNKVELEYNLAPS
-353 FNTSQT
+353 NTSQT
-359 DIVWSSSNEAVA
+359 DVVWSSSNEAVA
-371 EVKNGVVT
+371 EVKNGVVA
-379 GKSVGT
+379 GKSVGR
-385 AIITIASKDNPNV
+385 ADITIASKDNPNV
-398 NKECIVNVSRELD
+398 KKTCVVYVSKELD
-411 KSTVTAVKSD
+411 KSKVTAVRNDK
-421 NNIRVNWSRVAH
+421 NINVNWTKVAH
-433 ASSYILSR
+433 ASSYVLSR
-441 YNKITGFVGK
+441 YNKSTGIVNDI
-451 VYEGSDTEFEDKDL
+451 YEGTDTAFEDKDL
-465 LSGKYVYTVTA
+465 TSGKYVYTVKA
-476 VVDKNDANANLYSN
+476 IVDENAADANLYSN
-490 SISEES
+490 SVSEES
-496 EAVIIPEPVTGI
+496 EAVIIPESVTGI
-508 EVANDYKHMG
+508 EVANDYQHMG
-518 LFVGGSGKIRYS
+518 LFVGGIGKIRYS
-530 VLPGNAT
+530 VLPNNAT

-543 KSLNEKVATVDANG
+543 KSLNEKVAIVDANG

-720 DQSGNVAADVAGTT
+720 DQSGNVTADVAGTT
-734 YISAVSADGKVV
+734 YISAVSDGKVV

-802 VKTVKKAKKV
+802 VKTVKKAKTV

-848 VQIGQLLSKI
+848 VK
-858 SFMPR
+858 M
-863 ISRNS
+863 

>member
-76 DNPYEDPQTWSI
+76 DNPYEDPQTWSM

-97 KIVLYWENAAAKK
+97 KVVLYWENAAAKK

-171 VGSVEEKEMPNLAK
+171 VGSVEEKEMPNLAE

-218 DPTVTDEEKA
+218 DSTVTDEEKA
-228 DENITLS
+228 NENITLS

-339 EEDNKVELEYKLSP
+339 EEDNKVELEYNLAPS
-353 FNTSQT
+353 NTSQT
-359 DIVWSSSNEAVA
+359 DVVWSSSNEAVA
-371 EVKNGVVT
+371 EVKNGVVE
-379 GKSVGT
+379 GKSVGR
-385 AIITIASKDNPNV
+385 ADITIASKDNPNTKKTCV
-398 NKECIVNVSRELD
+398 VYVPKELD
-411 KSTVTAVKSD
+411 KSKVTAVRNDKII
-421 NNIRVNWSRVAH
+421 NVNWKKVAH
-433 ASSYILSR
+433 ASSYVLSR
-441 YNKITGFVGK
+441 YNKSTGIVNDI
-451 VYEGSDTEFEDKDL
+451 YEGTDTAFEDKDL
-465 LSGKYVYTVTA
+465 TSGKYVYTVKA
-476 VVDKNDANANLYSN
+476 IVDENDADANLYSN
-490 SISEES
+490 SVSEES
-496 EAVIIPEPVTGI
+496 EAVIIPESVTGI
-508 EVANDYKHMG
+508 EVANDYQHMG

-530 VLPGNAT
+530 VLPSNAT

-543 KSLNEKVATVDANG
+543 KSLNEKVAIVDANG

-588 IDARGIE
+588 IYARGIE

-644 TSKNSGST
+644 ISKNSGST

-720 DQSGNVAADVAGTT
+720 DQSGNVTADVAGTT
-734 YISAVSADGKVV
+734 YISAVSADGKVI

-802 VKTVKKAKKV
+802 VKTVKKAKTV

-848 VQIGQLLSKI
+848 VK
-858 SFMPR
+858 M
-863 ISRNS
+863 

>member
-76 DNPYEDPQTWSI
+76 DNPYEDPQTWSM

-97 KIVLYWENAAAKK
+97 KVVLYWENAAAKK

-171 VGSVEEKEMPNLAK
+171 VGSVEEKEMPNLAE

-190 ASSDD
+190 SSSDD

-228 DENITLS
+228 NENITLS

-255 GYKLQTSDDGET
+255 GYKLQISDDGET

-339 EEDNKVELEYKLSP
+339 EEDNKVELEYNLAPS
-353 FNTSQT
+353 NTSQT
-359 DIVWSSSNEAVA
+359 DVVWSSSNEAVA
-371 EVKNGVVT
+371 EVKNGVVA
-379 GKSVGT
+379 GKSVGR
-385 AIITIASKDNPNV
+385 ADITIASKDNPNV
-398 NKECIVNVSRELD
+398 KKTCVVYVSKELD
-411 KSTVTAVKSD
+411 KSKVTAVRNDK
-421 NNIRVNWSRVAH
+421 NINVNWTKVAH
-433 ASSYILSR
+433 ASSYVLSR
-441 YNKITGFVGK
+441 YNKSTGIVNDI
-451 VYEGSDTEFEDKDL
+451 YEGTDTAFEDKDL
-465 LSGKYVYTVTA
+465 TSGKYVYTVKA
-476 VVDKNDANANLYSN
+476 IVDENAADANLYSN
-490 SISEES
+490 SVSEES

-508 EVANDYKHMG
+508 EVANDYQHMG

-530 VLPGNAT
+530 VLPSNAT

-543 KSLNEKVATVDANG
+543 KSLNEKVAIVDANG

-644 TSKNSGST
+644 ISKNSGST

-720 DQSGNVAADVAGTT
+720 DQSGNVTADVAGTT

-764 KIKSAKKKGKKVT
+764 KIKAAKKKGKKVT

-802 VKTVKKAKKV
+802 VKTVKKAKTV

-848 VQIGQLLSKI
+848 VK
-858 SFMPR
+858 M
-863 ISRNS
+863 

>member
-76 DNPYEDPQTWSI
+76 DNPYEDPQTWSM

-97 KIVLYWENAAAKK
+97 KVVLYWENAAAKK

-171 VGSVEEKEMPNLAK
+171 VGSVEEKEMPNLAE

-305 YCFEIYEIQVY
+305 YCFEICEIQVY
-316 DQTNVPVESINL
+316 DQTNIPVESINL

-339 EEDNKVELEYKLSP
+339 EEDNKVELEYNLSP
-353 FNTSQT
+353 SNTSQT

-371 EVKNGVVT
+371 EVKNGVVA
-379 GKSVGT
+379 GKSVGR
-385 AIITIASKDNPNV
+385 ADITIASKDNPNV
-398 NKECIVNVSRELD
+398 KKTCVVYVSKELD
-411 KSTVTAVKSD
+411 KSKVTAVRNDK
-421 NNIRVNWSRVAH
+421 NINVNWTKVAH
-433 ASSYILSR
+433 ASSYVLSR
-441 YNKITGFVGK
+441 YNKSTGIVNDI
-451 VYEGSDTEFEDKDL
+451 YEGTDTAFEDKDL
-465 LSGKYVYTVTA
+465 TSGKYVYTVKA
-476 VVDKNDANANLYSN
+476 IVDENDADTNLYSN
-490 SISEES
+490 SVSEES

-508 EVANDYKHMG
+508 EVANDYQHMG

-657 THNGLKTEF
+657 THNELKTEF
-666 FIEVETPVT
+666 FIEVETSVT

-687 PGGTFKL
+687 TGGTFKL

-720 DQSGNVAADVAGTT
+720 DQSGNVAADVVGTT

-848 VQIGQLLSKI
+848 VK
-858 SFMPR
+858 M
-863 ISRNS
+863 